1 MSYSKSI
8 LLVAISLLLVS
19 CANTP
24 EVDLDSNASGEAVK
38 TTEKPYVP
46 PPNLPEFEDQGGADE
61 SGQKEL
67 RPVVR
72 HGTGTFVRAPGAGAG
87 TGAPE
92 QGEITLNFEAVDLR
106 EVIKVIFEEILSE
119 NYLID
124 PAVQGVVTINTT
136 LPVSKTDVLPILESI
151 LELNQA
157 TMIYEDSVYKIIPTA
172 NVKKIVTTP
181 TVGDLRRAG
190 QGIQVVPLKYVAATE
205 MQKILNSISDN
216 PENIK
221 VDEVR
226 NILILNGSGR
236 MINNYVK
243 TIKMFDVDWL
253 SGMSFGLFPLQHT
266 DAKTITDDLMAVIGD
281 DKNGPLAGMVRLIP
295 IERLN
300 AVMVVSHQNYY
311 INEIRKMIEQFDLGV
326 DKAPGRRLYVYRL
339 KHGKAENIADIL
351 QRIFGQQGAGAAEGA
366 SLGSTESRKLSNI
379 RPPAI
384 SGVPM
389 SSRDTKSVDKL
400 EQRQPAVEAVRGSS
414 ATTSTSAF
422 PDSSSGGAES
432 SYPVTII
439 ADNDNNSI
447 LVLASSQDYRKIQT
461 TIERLDVAPR
471 QVLIEATI
479 AEVQL
484 TDNLSYGVRW
494 FLEGG
499 LGKGYTFDAGL
510 NAPLPSAIGGDGFSL
525 GIFNNLQELRLFFDV
540 LETESSVKLLSA
552 PQIMVVDNQTAN
564 FRVGDQIPIVTRT
577 SQSTTDANAPIVSE
591 VQFRDTGTL
600 LQVTPRIN
608 AGGMVTL
615 EISQEVSR
623 PGNEPAVGGGG
634 NVPIA
639 QRTIDSTVIVHS
651 GQTIVLGGLIRE
663 DMTTSNGGVPVL
675 KDIPVMGNLFSNTR
689 DNKNRTELII
699 TLTPRV
705 ITNPNE
711 AYEISK
717 ELRDKIKNATD
728 IDNAYRN
735 NRTTM

>member
-1 MSYSKSI
+1 M
-8 LLVAISLLLVS
+8 VAISLLVVS

-24 EVDLDSNASGEAVK
+24 DVKPDSSASAETP
-38 TTEKPYVP
+38 TTIKKPESGP
-46 PPNLPEFEDQGGADE
+46 ANLPEFEDQVEEDMA
-61 SGQKEL
+61 GQRDL
-67 RPVVR
+67 RPVIKR
-72 HGTGTFVRAPGAGAG
+72 GTGTFVKAPGAAAG

-124 PAVQGVVTINTT
+124 PGVQGVVTINTT
-136 LPVSKTDVLPILESI
+136 LPVSKKDVLPILESI

-157 TMIYEDSVYKIIPTA
+157 TLVYEDSVYKIIPTA

-181 TVGDLRRAG
+181 SVGDLRHAG
-190 QGIQVVPLKYVAATE
+190 QGIQVVPLKYVAAKE

-226 NILILNGSGR
+226 NILILNGPGR

-253 SGMSFGLFPLQHT
+253 SGMSFGLFPLQYT
-266 DAKTITDDLMAVIGD
+266 DAKTIVDDLTAVIGD
-281 DKNGPLAGMVRLIP
+281 DQNGPLAGMVRLIP

-300 AVMVVSHQNYY
+300 AVMVVSHQTYY
-311 INEIRKMIEQFDLGV
+311 ITEIKKLIGQFDLGI

-351 QRIFGQQGAGAAEGA
+351 QRIFGQQVAGRDEGT

-379 RPPAI
+379 RPPAV
-384 SGVPM
+384 SAVPL
-389 SSRDTKSVDKL
+389 SSNAAKSRDNREERKT
-400 EQRQPAVEAVRGSS
+400 AVESVRSSS
-414 ATTSTSAF
+414 ATKATGGAF
-422 PDSSSGGAES
+422 PDNRSSGGAES

-439 ADNDNNSI
+439 ADNDNNAI
-447 LVLASSQDYRKIQT
+447 LVLASSQDYRKIQS
-461 TIERLDVAPR
+461 TIQRLDVAPR

-494 FLEGG
+494 FLDGS
-499 LGKGYTFDAGL
+499 LGNGYTFDSGL
-510 NAPLPSAIGGDGFSL
+510 GAPLPSAIGGQGFTL
-525 GIFNNLQELRLFFDV
+525 GIFNSSQELRLFFDI
-540 LETESSVKLLSA
+540 LETETSVNFLSA

-564 FRVGDQIPIVTRT
+564 FRVGDQIPITTRS

-615 EISQEVSR
+615 EINQEVSR
-623 PGNEPAVGGGG
+623 PGTEPAVGGGG

-663 DMTTSNGGVPVL
+663 ESRLSKGGVPVL
-675 KDIPVMGNLFSNTR
+675 KDIPVMGNLFSSTT
-689 DNKNRTELII
+689 DETGRTELIV

-717 ELRDKIKNATD
+717 ELREKIKDATLLD
-728 IDNAYRN
+728 DAYRK
-735 NRTTM
+735 